1 MTYINL
7 DFLNNYVRYGFRV
20 LFILVLAYLFSRFL
34 RYIVN
39 RYFQRTDNRFHAD
52 QTKVNFFKNATS
64 FIVFSGAI
72 TLVFYSIPALRS
84 IGVTLFASAG
94 IFAAILG
101 FASQQAFS
109 NIISGIFIV
118 FFKPFRVGDT
128 IKIGVDVF
136 GTVEDI
142 TLRHTVI
149 KSFENRRI
157 VIPNSII
164 SSETIVNSNLTDER
178 MCNFIEFGI
187 SYDSDVDL
195 AFKIICEEA
204 MKHPNII
211 DGRSEED
218 KANGVPQIATRV
230 MSYGDFTVNIR
241 AYVWTQDFGKG
252 FDLRTDLN
260 KSVKARFDKEGIEIP
275 FPYRTIVYKKDLPP
289 NK

>member
-64 FIVFSGAI
+64 FIVFSIAI
-72 TLVFYSIPALRS
+72 TLVFYSIPSLRA

-218 KANGVPQIATRV
+218 KANGVPQI
-230 MSYGDFTVNIR
+230 
-241 AYVWTQDFGKG
+241 
-252 FDLRTDLN
+252 
-260 KSVKARFDKEGIEIP
+260 
-275 FPYRTIVYKKDLPP
+275 
-289 NK
+289 